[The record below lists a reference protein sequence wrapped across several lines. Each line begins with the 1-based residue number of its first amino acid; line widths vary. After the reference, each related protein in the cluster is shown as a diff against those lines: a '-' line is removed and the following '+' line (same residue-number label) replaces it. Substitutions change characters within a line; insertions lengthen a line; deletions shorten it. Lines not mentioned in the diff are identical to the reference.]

1 MLYTPAFWAMAL
13 ANLCHTA
20 SFSAFFLLP
29 LYVMEQGG
37 SQGDVGMVMGV
48 FSMASAL
55 CRPWISSM
63 IDRIGRKRSYTLG
76 SILMVASPLLYI
88 SLHDPLGAYYPLF
101 ILLRLAHG
109 VGLAIC
115 FTAVFTFM
123 ADILPQD
130 RLNEGIGMFGISGL
144 LGIAIGPVLAE
155 ATLARYGFPGLFLVA
170 GALAGTALLAH
181 QPLKESHTR
190 QVAATENQVSFFGL
204 LRREKFIIVGLLALM
219 FGVGLAATGSFVAP
233 LAEERGLGY
242 ISIYFFCYSGGAIAV
257 RFIGGK
263 LADEVGERTILPYG
277 ILLYIAGIFILP
289 FTYNPSML
297 CVAGVLSGVGH
308 GLLFPLLNTM
318 AVRNEPG
325 DLRGK
330 ATGIF
335 TGGIDTGIFAGSLI
349 LGYIGDWFGL
359 NVLFVCAGLSMA
371 TAFIIFRFR
380 STKTRALEQNTP

>member
-1 MLYTPAFWAMAL
+1 MAL

-37 SQGDVGMVMGV
+37 GQGDIGMVMGI
-48 FSMASAL
+48 FAMASAV

-76 SILMVASPLLYI
+76 SILMVVAPLLYTT
-88 SLHDPLGAYYPLF
+88 LHDPLGADYPLF
-101 ILLRLAHG
+101 ILLRLVHG

-123 ADILPQD
+123 ADILPRD

-190 QVAATENQVSFFGL
+190 QITADDNHISFFSL
-204 LRREKFIIVGLLALM
+204 LRREKFIVVGLLSLM

-242 ISIYFFCYSGGAIAV
+242 ISVYFFCYSGGAIAI
-257 RFIGGK
+257 RFVGGK
-263 LADEVGERTILPYG
+263 IADEVGERTILPYS
-277 ILLYIAGIFILP
+277 ILLYIAGIFMLP
-289 FTYNPSML
+289 FTYNPFIL
-297 CVAGVLSGVGH
+297 WIAGALSGIGH

-318 AVRNEPG
+318 AVRDEPG

-371 TAFIIFRFR
+371 TAFVVFRFR
-380 STKTRALEQNTP
+380 RARAVT

>member
-1 MLYTPAFWAMAL
+1 MAL

-29 LYVMEQGG
+29 LYVLEQGG
-37 SQGDVGMVMGV
+37 SQGDVGMVMGI
-48 FSMASAL
+48 FSMASAV

-76 SILMVASPLLYI
+76 SILMLTAPLLYLG
-88 SLHDPLGAYYPLF
+88 LHDPLGTYYPLF
-101 ILLRLAHG
+101 ILLRLMHG

-123 ADILPQD
+123 ADILPQG

-144 LGIAIGPVLAE
+144 LGIALGPILAE
-155 ATLARYGFPGLFLVA
+155 ATLARYGFTGLFLVA
-170 GALAGTALLAH
+170 GSLAATALLAH
-181 QPLKESHTR
+181 QPLQESHTR
-190 QVAATENQVSFFGL
+190 HTSTTDRHVSFFGL
-204 LRREKFIIVGLLALM
+204 LKREKFIVVGLLSLM

-233 LAEERGLGY
+233 LAEARGLGY

-257 RFIGGK
+257 RFVSGK
-263 LADEVGERTILPYG
+263 LADEVGERAILPYG
-277 ILLYIAGIFILP
+277 IFLYIAGILVLP
-289 FTYNPSML
+289 FTYSALLL
-297 CVAGVLSGVGH
+297 CVAGALSGIGH

-318 AVRNEPG
+318 AVRDEPG

-359 NVLFVCAGLSMA
+359 NILFFCAGLCMA
-371 TAFIIFRFR
+371 SAFIIFRFR
-380 STKTRALEQNTP
+380 GSKTEA

>member
-29 LYVMEQGG
+29 LYILEHGG
-37 SQGDVGMVMGV
+37 NQGDIGVVMGV
-48 FSMASAL
+48 FALASAAS
-55 CRPWISSM
+55 RPWVAEM

-76 SILMVASPLLYI
+76 SIIMVVSPFLYLGI
-88 SLHDPLGAYYPLF
+88 HDPLGSAYLPFL
-101 ILLRLAHG
+101 LLRALHG

-144 LGIAIGPVLAE
+144 IGIAIGPVVAE
-155 ATLARYGFPGLFLVA
+155 TTLKHFGFFGLFLTAGVLAMVA
-170 GALAGTALLAH
+170 LFVH
-181 QPLKESHTR
+181 QPLQES
-190 QVAATENQVSFFGL
+190 NQDRSETIKTTFFGL
-204 LRREKFIIVGLLALM
+204 FKREKFIVVGLLSLL
-219 FGVGLAATGSFVAP
+219 FGFGLAGTGGFVAP
-233 LAEERGLGY
+233 LAEERSLGF
-242 ISIYFFCYSGGAIAV
+242 ISVYFFCYSGGAIAV
-257 RFIGGK
+257 RFIGGW
-263 LADEVGERTILPYG
+263 LADRLGENRILPYS
-277 ILLYIAGIFILP
+277 ILLYMAGLFLLP
-289 FTYNPSML
+289 FTYNQATL
-297 CVAGVLSGVGH
+297 CAAGILSGIGH

-318 AVRNEPG
+318 AVHDEPAAV
-325 DLRGK
+325 RGK

-335 TGGIDTGIFAGSLI
+335 TGGIDTGIFAGSLT

-371 TAFIIFRFR
+371 VALIVFRFR
-380 STKTRALEQNTP
+380 TSRSTV

>member
-29 LYVMEQGG
+29 LYVLDQGG
-37 SQGDVGMVMGV
+37 SQGDVGLVMGV
-48 FSMASAL
+48 FSMASAV
-55 CRPWISSM
+55 CRPWVSSM

-76 SILMVASPLLYI
+76 SIMMVIPPLLYI
-88 SLHDPLGAYYPLF
+88 GLNDPLGSYYPLF
-101 ILLRLAHG
+101 IMLRLVHG

-123 ADILPQD
+123 ADILPQG

-144 LGIAIGPVLAE
+144 VGIALGPIFAE
-155 ATLARYGFPGLFLVA
+155 ATLAGYGFTGLFLVA
-170 GALAGTALLAH
+170 GTLSATALLVH
-181 QPLKESHTR
+181 QPLRESHT
-190 QVAATENQVSFFGL
+190 QPSSPAASQVSFFGL
-204 LRREKFIIVGLLALM
+204 LKREKFIVVGLLSLM

-233 LAEERGLGY
+233 LAEARGLGY
-242 ISIYFFCYSGGAIAV
+242 ISVYFFCYSGGAIAI
-257 RFIGGK
+257 RFVGGK

-277 ILLYIAGIFILP
+277 IGLYIAGIFMLP
-289 FTYNPSML
+289 FTFSPLVL
-297 CVAGVLSGVGH
+297 CAAGALSGVGH

-318 AVRNEPG
+318 AVRDEPG
-325 DLRGK
+325 HLRGK

-335 TGGIDTGIFAGSLI
+335 TGGIDAGIFAGSLI

-359 NVLFVCAGLSMA
+359 NVLFFCAGLCMA
-371 TAFIIFRFR
+371 TAFIFFRFR
-380 STKTRALEQNTP
+380 DTHSATG

>member
-1 MLYTPAFWAMAL
+1 MAL

-29 LYVMEQGG
+29 LYILDHGG
-37 SQGDVGMVMGV
+37 NQGDIGIIMGV
-48 FSMASAL
+48 FALASAA
-55 CRPWISSM
+55 CRPWVAEM
-63 IDRIGRKRSYTLG
+63 IDRIGRKLSYTLG
-76 SILMVASPLLYI
+76 SILMVASPFLY
-88 SLHDPLGAYYPLF
+88 LFVQDPLGSSYPL
-101 ILLRLAHG
+101 LLLIRVVHG

-155 ATLARYGFPGLFLVA
+155 ATLIRFGFPGLFVVA
-170 GALAGTALLAH
+170 GGLAAIALLAH
-181 QPLKESHTR
+181 QPLQESCSSHEPINH
-190 QVAATENQVSFFGL
+190 ATFFSL
-204 LRREKFIIVGLLALM
+204 LKREKFIVVGLLSLL
-219 FGVGLAATGSFVAP
+219 FGFGLAGTGNFVAP
-233 LAEERGLGY
+233 LAEERGLGF

-257 RFIGGK
+257 RFFGGK
-263 LADEVGERTILPYG
+263 LADEFGERTILPYSV
-277 ILLYIAGIFILP
+277 LLYITGILILP
-289 FTYNPSML
+289 VTYNQFLL
-297 CVAGVLSGVGH
+297 CIAGLLSGIGH

-318 AVRNEPG
+318 AVRDEPG
-325 DLRGK
+325 AIRGK

-335 TGGIDTGIFAGSLI
+335 TGGIDTGIFAGSFI

-371 TAFIIFRFR
+371 FALIIFRFR
-380 STKTRALEQNTP
+380 TSRSVT

>member
-29 LYVMEQGG
+29 LYILDHGG
-37 SQGDVGMVMGV
+37 RQDDIGIIMGI
-48 FSMASAL
+48 FALASAL

-76 SILMVASPLLYI
+76 SILMVAAPFLY
-88 SLHDPLGAYYPLF
+88 LAVDDPLAAGYPLF
-101 ILLRLAHG
+101 LLLRVIHG

-155 ATLARYGFPGLFLVA
+155 TVLRHFDYTGLFMVA
-170 GALAGTALLAH
+170 GGLAAVALVAH
-181 QPLKESHTR
+181 QPLRESGP
-190 QVAATENQVSFFGL
+190 QQAASRRTTFFSL
-204 LRREKFIIVGLLALM
+204 FKREKFIVVGLLAFL
-219 FGVGLAATGSFVAP
+219 FGIGLAGTGNFVAP
-233 LAEERGLGY
+233 LAEDRGLGFV
-242 ISIYFFCYSGGAIAV
+242 SIYFFCYSGGAIAI
-257 RFIGGK
+257 RFIGGR
-263 LADEVGERTILPYG
+263 LADDLGERTLLPYT
-277 ILLYIAGIFILP
+277 ILLYMAGIFILP
-289 FTYNPSML
+289 VTHNQLLL
-297 CVAGVLSGVGH
+297 CVAGLLSGIGH

-318 AVRNEPG
+318 AVRDEPG
-325 DLRGK
+325 EIRGK

-335 TGGIDTGIFAGSLI
+335 TGGIDTGLFAGSLV

-359 NVLFVCAGLSMA
+359 NVLFVCAGISMA
-371 TAFIIFRFR
+371 AAFIVFRFR
-380 STKTRALEQNTP
+380 SEQANS

>member
-1 MLYTPAFWAMAL
+1 MAL

-29 LYVMEQGG
+29 LYVLEEGG
-37 SQGDVGMVMGV
+37 SQGDVGMVMGI
-48 FSMASAL
+48 FSMASAV

-76 SILMVASPLLYI
+76 SILMVAAPLLYLG
-88 SLHDPLGAYYPLF
+88 LHDPLGTYYPLF
-101 ILLRLAHG
+101 ILLRLVHG

-123 ADILPQD
+123 ADILPQG

-144 LGIAIGPVLAE
+144 LGIALGPILAE
-155 ATLARYGFPGLFLVA
+155 ATLARYGFTGLFLVA
-170 GALAGTALLAH
+170 GSLAATALLAH
-181 QPLKESHTR
+181 QPLQESHTR
-190 QVAATENQVSFFGL
+190 HTSTTDRHVSFFGL
-204 LRREKFIIVGLLALM
+204 LKREKFIVVGLLSLM

-233 LAEERGLGY
+233 LAEARGLGY
-242 ISIYFFCYSGGAIAV
+242 MSIYFFCYSGGAIAV
-257 RFIGGK
+257 RFVSGK

-277 ILLYIAGIFILP
+277 IFLYIAGILILP
-289 FTYNPSML
+289 FTYSALLL
-297 CVAGVLSGVGH
+297 CVAGALSGIGH

-318 AVRNEPG
+318 AVRDEPG
-325 DLRGK
+325 NLRGK

-359 NVLFVCAGLSMA
+359 NILFFCAGLCMA
-371 TAFIIFRFR
+371 STFIIFRFR
-380 STKTRALEQNTP
+380 GSKTEA

>member
-1 MLYTPAFWAMAL
+1 MAL

-29 LYVMEQGG
+29 LYVLEQGG
-37 SQGDVGMVMGV
+37 SQGDVGMVMGI
-48 FSMASAL
+48 FSMASAV

-76 SILMVASPLLYI
+76 SILMVAAPLLYLG
-88 SLHDPLGAYYPLF
+88 LHDPLGTYYPLF
-101 ILLRLAHG
+101 ILLRLMHG

-123 ADILPQD
+123 ADILPQG

-155 ATLARYGFPGLFLVA
+155 ATLARYGFTGLFLVA
-170 GALAGTALLAH
+170 GSLAATALLAH
-181 QPLKESHTR
+181 QPLQESHTR
-190 QVAATENQVSFFGL
+190 QAMTNSPVSFFDL
-204 LRREKFIIVGLLALM
+204 LKREKFIVVGLLSLM

-233 LAEERGLGY
+233 LAEARGLGY
-242 ISIYFFCYSGGAIAV
+242 ISVYFFCYSGGAITV
-257 RFIGGK
+257 RFVSGK

-277 ILLYIAGIFILP
+277 IFLYIAGIFVLP
-289 FTYNPSML
+289 FTYSALLL
-297 CVAGVLSGVGH
+297 CVAGALSGVGH

-318 AVRNEPG
+318 AVRDEPG
-325 DLRGK
+325 NLRGK

-359 NVLFVCAGLSMA
+359 NILFFCDGLLMYSEFM
-371 TAFIIFRFR
+371 IFCFFC
-380 STKTRALEQNTP
+380 SFQCYSCYVI